1 MPRIDAVDGQP
12 MQMPLRVIDLLR
24 HAARN
29 HPHVEI
35 VSRRVEGD
43 IHRYTYA
50 DAYRRVCS
58 LSRALGALGV
68 SHGDKVATL
77 AWNTYRHLELYYGT
91 MAIGAVCHTLNPRL
105 TADQLAWI
113 CNHAGDRVLCFD
125 ASFAPLVAAAAAR
138 LETVTTFVL
147 LSRTATL
154 AAIEVEVLDYEALLA
169 REPDTE
175 VDWPTPDENAPCG
188 LCYTSGTTGH
198 PKGVCYTPRS
208 TLLHAWGSALPDAL
222 ALSAQDAVLPVV
234 PMFHVNAWGLPFSLP
249 MVGAKVVFPGPAL
262 DGKSLYALCEAEG
275 VTMAAGVPTIWLG
288 LLEHVRAQG
297 ERFSSLRR
305 TVIGGSAAGE
315 AMVRAFELE
324 YDVRVLHGWGMTE
337 TSPVAAINQFTP
349 RQQALSVDERVR
361 LQTKQG
367 RELFGVEMRLEGED
381 GRELPRDGVSSGRLL
396 VRGPWVV
403 QTYQGGV
410 AGARADGW
418 FDTGDIATIDA
429 EGFMLIVDRA
439 KDVIKSGGEWISSI
453 ELENAAMTH
462 PAVLEAAVIGVPHP
476 KWDERPLLVCVR
488 RAGQDLSPEQL
499 LAHLAQRVAKWWLP
513 DAIEFVDELPHGAT
527 GKVLKN
533 ALREKCSDY
542 TSQAVPQPG

>member
-1 MPRIDAVDGQP
+1 MDGQP

-29 HPHVEI
+29 HPQVEI

-43 IHRYTYA
+43 VHRYTYA
-50 DAYRRVCS
+50 DAYRRVCN
-58 LSRALGALGV
+58 LSRALRALGLAR
-68 SHGDKVATL
+68 GDKVATL

-125 ASFAPLVAAAAAR
+125 ASFAPLVAAAAPR
-138 LETVTTFVL
+138 FETVTTFVL
-147 LSRTATL
+147 LSRTATM
-154 AAIEVEVLDYEALLA
+154 AAPQVEVLDYEELLA
-169 REPDTE
+169 REPDND

-188 LCYTSGTTGH
+188 LCYTSGTTGN

-208 TLLHAWGSALPDAL
+208 TLLHAWASALPDAL

-262 DGKSLYALCEAEG
+262 DGKSLYELCEAER

-288 LLEHVRAQG
+288 LLEHVRSQG
-297 ERFSSLRR
+297 TRFSSLRR

-349 RQQALSVDERVR
+349 QHLALSADERVR

-367 RELFGVEMRLEGED
+367 RELFGVEMRLESED
-381 GRELPRDGVSSGRLL
+381 GRELARDGVASGRLL

-429 EGFMLIVDRA
+429 DGFMLIVDRA

-476 KWDERPLLVCVR
+476 KWDERPLLICVR
-488 RAGQDLSPEQL
+488 RVGQDVSCEQL
-499 LAHLAQRVAKWWLP
+499 LAHLQPRVAKWWLP
-513 DAIEFVDELPHGAT
+513 DAIEFVEALPHGAT
-527 GKVLKN
+527 GKLLKTE
-533 ALREKCSDY
+533 LRERFGRYPLPD
-542 TSQAVPQPG
+542 TSQQR

>member
-1 MPRIDAVDGQP
+1 MPL
-12 MQMPLRVIDLLR
+12 PLRVIDLLR

-29 HPHVEI
+29 HPQVEI

-43 IHRYTYA
+43 VHRYTYS

-58 LSRALGALGV
+58 LSRALTALGV
-68 SHGDKVATL
+68 SRGDKVASL

-91 MAIGAVCHTLNPRL
+91 MATGAVCHTLNPRL
-105 TADQLAWI
+105 TADQLVWI
-113 CNHAGDRVLCFD
+113 CNHADDRVLCFD
-125 ASFAPLVAAAAAR
+125 ASFAPLVNAAAPR
-138 LETVTTFVL
+138 LKTVTTYVL
-147 LSRTATL
+147 LSRTAAM
-154 AAIEVEVLDYEALLA
+154 AAPLIEVLDYEELLA
-169 REPDTE
+169 RQPSTE

-188 LCYTSGTTGH
+188 LCYTSGTTGD

-208 TLLHAWGSALPDAL
+208 TLLHTWASALPDAL
-222 ALSAQDAVLPVV
+222 GLSAQDTVMPVV

-262 DGKSLYALCEAEG
+262 DGKSLYELCETEG
-275 VTMAAGVPTIWLG
+275 VTMAAGVPTIWQG
-288 LLEHVRAQG
+288 MLEHVRLKGA
-297 ERFSSLRR
+297 RFGSLRR

-315 AMVRAFELE
+315 AMVRTFELDH
-324 YDVRVLHGWGMTE
+324 DVRVLHGWGMTE

-349 RQQALSVDERVR
+349 RQRGLSANERMR
-361 LQTKQG
+361 LKTKQG
-367 RELFGVEMRLEGED
+367 RELFGVEMRLESED
-381 GRELPRDGVSSGRLL
+381 GRELARDGVVSGRLL

-403 QTYQGGV
+403 ETYQGGV

-429 EGFMLIVDRA
+429 DGFLLIVDRA

-476 KWDERPLLVCVR
+476 KWDERPLLVCVP
-488 RAGQDLSPEQL
+488 RAGHEISREQL
-499 LAHLAQRVAKWWLP
+499 LAHLQPRVAKWWLP
-513 DAIEFVDELPHGAT
+513 DAIEFAETLPHGAT
-527 GKVLKN
+527 GKVLKT
-533 ALREKCSDY
+533 ALRERFAAY
-542 TSQAVPQPG
+542 RLHQ

>member
-1 MPRIDAVDGQP
+1 MDGQP

-29 HPHVEI
+29 HPQVEV

-43 IHRYTYA
+43 VHRQTYA
-50 DAYRRVCS
+50 DTYRRVCR
-58 LSRALGALGV
+58 LSRALRTLEV
-68 SHGDKVATL
+68 SSGDKVATL

-105 TADQLAWI
+105 TVDQLAWI

-125 ASFAPLVAAAAAR
+125 ASFAPLVNAAAPR
-138 LETVTTFVL
+138 LETVTTFLL
-147 LSRTATL
+147 LSRTDTMVRPQ
-154 AAIEVEVLDYEALLA
+154 VEVLDYEALLA
-169 REPDTE
+169 RESDSE
-175 VDWPTPDENAPCG
+175 VDWPVPDENAPCG
-188 LCYTSGTTGH
+188 LCYTSGTTGN

-208 TLLHAWGSALPDAL
+208 TLLHAWASALPDAL
-222 ALSAQDAVLPVV
+222 GMSAQDAVLPVV
-234 PMFHVNAWGLPFSLP
+234 PMFHVNAWGLPFSSP

-262 DGKSLYALCEAEG
+262 DGKSLYELCEAER

-288 LLEHVRAQG
+288 LLEHVRTQG
-297 ERFSSLRR
+297 ARFSSLRR

-315 AMVRAFELE
+315 AMVRAFELD

-337 TSPVAAINQFTP
+337 TSPVAAVNQFTP

-367 RELFGVEMRLEGED
+367 RELFGVEMRLESED
-381 GRELPRDGVSSGRLL
+381 GLELPRDGKSSGRLL
-396 VRGPWVV
+396 VRGPWIV
-403 QTYQGGV
+403 QTYQGGGS
-410 AGARADGW
+410 GARDDGW

-429 EGFMLIVDRA
+429 DGFMLIVDRA

-453 ELENAAMTH
+453 ELESAAMTH

-488 RAGQDLSPEQL
+488 RAGQDVSRDQL
-499 LAHLAQRVAKWWLP
+499 LAHLQVRVAKWWLP
-513 DAIEFVDELPHGAT
+513 DAVEFMEALPHGAT

-533 ALREKCSDY
+533 ALREHFAGY
-542 TSQAVPQPG
+542 RLQEQQPR

>member
-1 MPRIDAVDGQP
+1 

-29 HPHVEI
+29 HPQVEI

-43 IHRYTYA
+43 VHRQTYA
-50 DAYRRVCS
+50 EAYRRVCR
-58 LSRALGALGV
+58 LARALHTLGV
-68 SHGDKVATL
+68 ARGDKVATL
-77 AWNTYRHLELYYGT
+77 AWNTYRHFELYYAT
-91 MAIGAVCHTLNPRL
+91 MAMGAVCHTLNPRL

-125 ASFAPLVAAAAAR
+125 ASFAPLVQAAAPR
-138 LETVTTFVL
+138 LGTVTTFVL
-147 LSRTATL
+147 LSRSAAMATPQ
-154 AAIEVEVLDYEALLA
+154 IEVLDYEALLA

-175 VDWPTPDENAPCG
+175 VDWPALDENAPCG
-188 LCYTSGTTGH
+188 LCYTSGTTGN
-198 PKGVCYTPRS
+198 PKGVGYTPRS
-208 TLLHAWGSALPDAL
+208 TLLHAWASALPDAL

-249 MVGAKVVFPGPAL
+249 MVGAKLVFPGPAL
-262 DGKSLYALCEAEG
+262 DGKSLYELCEAEQ

-288 LLEHVRAQG
+288 LLEHVRAAG
-297 ERFSSLRR
+297 ARFSTLRR

-324 YDVRVLHGWGMTE
+324 HGVRVLHGWGMTE
-337 TSPVAAINQFTP
+337 TSPVAAVNQFTP
-349 RQQALSVDERVR
+349 RHQRLSADERVR
-361 LQTKQG
+361 LQTRQG

-381 GRELPRDGVSSGRLL
+381 GRELPRDGVASGRLL

-410 AGARADGW
+410 PGARADGW

-429 EGFMLIVDRA
+429 DGFMLIVDRA

-453 ELENAAMTH
+453 ELENAAMAH

-488 RAGQDLSPEQL
+488 RPGQDVDRAQL
-499 LAHLAQRVAKWWLP
+499 LAHLQPRVARWWLP
-513 DAIEFVDELPHGAT
+513 DAVEFVDALPHGAT
-527 GKVLKN
+527 GKVLKT
-533 ALREKCSDY
+533 ALRERFAGY
-542 TSQAVPQPG
+542 RLPEAAR

>member
-1 MPRIDAVDGQP
+1 MDGQP

-29 HPHVEI
+29 HPQVEI

-43 IHRYTYA
+43 VHRYTYA

-58 LSRALGALGV
+58 LSRALLTLGV
-68 SHGDKVATL
+68 SRGDKVATL

-105 TADQLAWI
+105 TVDQLAWI

-125 ASFAPLVAAAAAR
+125 ASFAPLVAAAAPR
-138 LETVTTFVL
+138 LETVATFVL
-147 LSRTATL
+147 LSRI
-154 AAIEVEVLDYEALLA
+154 AAMAAPQVEVLDYEELLA
-169 REPDTE
+169 REPDTD

-188 LCYTSGTTGH
+188 LCYTSGTTGD

-208 TLLHAWGSALPDAL
+208 TLLHAWASALPDAL

-262 DGKSLYALCEAEG
+262 DGKSLYELCEAER

-288 LLEHVRAQG
+288 LLEHVRSQG
-297 ERFSSLRR
+297 ARFGSLRR

-349 RQQALSVDERVR
+349 QHQALSPDERVR

-381 GRELPRDGVSSGRLL
+381 GRELARDGAASGRLL

-418 FDTGDIATIDA
+418 FDTGDIATID
-429 EGFMLIVDRA
+429 EDGFMLIVDRA

-488 RAGQDLSPEQL
+488 RAGQEVGREQL
-499 LAHLAQRVAKWWLP
+499 LAHLQPRVAKWWLP
-513 DAIEFVDELPHGAT
+513 DAIEFVEALPHGAT
-527 GKVLKN
+527 GKVLKTE
-533 ALREKCSDY
+533 LRERFAGY
-542 TSQAVPQPG
+542 QLQEPQR